1 VVFTQFDESKM
12 SLTKVSYS
20 MINGAYLNVLDYGA
34 YNDGTNATITT
45 AAIQAAID
53 DLGLAGGVLYF
64 PVGTY
69 AINSTITTPSDSY
82 GIWLLGSGLRT
93 TFLQWTGGASPMI
106 VGHQG
111 TDNFTVQA
119 FALANSGSGTVA
131 IQLNGVRSQ
140 VQDVFT
146 NAAVAFSDSVISTT
160 QATPLYNYKVI
171 FDNVNLFCSDN
182 GAGQGDIGIRLGSGH
197 SVTIQNSMFSGFAS
211 AAVYRDI
218 ADGSALNGL
227 NITGTRFE
235 SFSGT
240 SPNYPGSNNAV
251 GVQLQNVTG
260 VNITGCNFE
269 MAGDQVGSTNQN
281 AIYIY
286 NESYGVNISGNHF
299 SANGCLNY
307 LIYVAANDSQGVSI
321 TSNHFYRTNIAGIG
335 AAGTLA
341 LSQVEI
347 GNNIAE
353 AGSVVIVD
361 NTFTPT
367 VTIGGASTG
376 ITYSVQRAR
385 FTRYGKNLT
394 YEVSIALTSKGA
406 LTGTVRIGGL
416 PKGADSTLTPTV
428 PNFVGSAFAQ
438 NLASSLSLVS
448 LMASDGSQSIR
459 LYKNDGTELQDTDIT
474 NTTSL
479 TVSVTVQTA

>member
-1 VVFTQFDESKM
+1 M

-20 MINGAYLNVLDYGA
+20 MINGAYLNVLDFGA
-34 YNDGTNATITT
+34 YNDGTNATATT

-53 DLGLAGGVLYF
+53 KLGLAGGVLYF

-69 AINSTITTPSDSY
+69 AINSTITTPSNSY

-106 VGHQG
+106 VGHEG
-111 TDNFTVQA
+111 TDNFTMQA
-119 FALANSGSGTVA
+119 FALDNSGTGTVGV
-131 IQLNGVRSQ
+131 QLNGIRCNII
-140 VQDVFT
+140 DVFT
-146 NAAVAFSDSVISTT
+146 NSTVAWSDSVFSTVST
-160 QATPLYNYKVI
+160 VSSYNYKVI
-171 FDNVNLFCSDN
+171 FDNVNLFCRDN
-182 GAGQGDIGIRLGSGH
+182 GAGQGNFAIKLGSGH
-197 SVTIQNSMFSGFAS
+197 SVTIQNSMFSGFAN

-218 ADGSALNGL
+218 SNGSDLGGL
-227 NITGTRFE
+227 NITGSRFE
-235 SFSGT
+235 AFSGT
-240 SPNYPGSNNAV
+240 SIGYPGSNTAV
-251 GVQLQNVTG
+251 GIILQNTSG
-260 VNITGCNFE
+260 VSITGCNFE
-269 MAGDQVGSTNQN
+269 MAADQVGSLGQR
-281 AIYIY
+281 AIYIG
-286 NESYGVNISGNHF
+286 NRSYGVNISGNYF
-299 SANGCLNY
+299 TGSGQAEY
-307 LIYVAANDSQGVSI
+307 LIYIASNNSQGISI
-321 TSNHFYRTNIAGIG
+321 TSNDFYRTNLAGI
-335 AAGTLA
+335 AAVGTLA
-341 LSQVEI
+341 LSQAEI
-347 GNNIAE
+347 GNNTAE
-353 AGSVVIVD
+353 AGSAVIVD

-394 YEVSIALTSKGA
+394 YEVSITLTSKGA
-406 LTGTVRIGGL
+406 LTGVVRIGGL

-428 PNFVGSAFAQ
+428 PDFVGSAFAQ

-474 NTTSL
+474 NTTNL